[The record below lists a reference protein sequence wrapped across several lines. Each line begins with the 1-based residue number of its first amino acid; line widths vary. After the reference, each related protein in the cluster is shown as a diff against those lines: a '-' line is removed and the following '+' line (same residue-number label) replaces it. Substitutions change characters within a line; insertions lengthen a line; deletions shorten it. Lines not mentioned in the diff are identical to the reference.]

1 MKTILSK
8 IPRIAELT
16 PSFTVREMIVL
27 SLLLTIGAFFFVQ
40 SFRSYADSFDDVL
53 DNIFN
58 LSQTH
63 NHLNQQYITQAYQN
77 TPRATPPPIELKKL
91 ISDYQNLSQKI
102 KRLPNLDDQTFITH
116 ALYSKFISPYDFE
129 IHRILAEHEY
139 ILHIKSYKEISDFNF
154 QDSLSTL
161 YTLIREKH
169 KSYIYLTNN
178 YRAAT
183 YITIFLLI
191 IYNSYIF
198 ISHYSKERSHAILSN
213 NAKTDF
219 LANMSHE
226 IRTPLNGIIGMSDLI
241 RSSPLTDEQNKY
253 FKALVSSAENLNELI
268 NDILDITKI
277 EAGHIELE
285 IVPFDLNDILDPLIA
300 SFELRAKTKRLRILK
315 EIHPDLHMT
324 YMGDPTRLRQ
334 ILTNLIGNAL
344 KFTET
349 GHIKIL
355 VSENPQTPGEIYFE
369 VEDTGIGIPE
379 NKRQYIFQKFSQ
391 ADTSTTRKYGGTG
404 LGLVITKNLVM
415 LMGGRIDFKSNQ
427 FEGTTFWF
435 SLPLLK
441 ASQESITTQ
450 NILIPVDVQ
459 SIEGKKILLV
469 EDNIVNQQ
477 YALKILHDMKLNTT
491 LAETGISAVQYFRTH
506 AAEIDLILMD
516 CRMPE
521 MDGYEATQLIRE
533 MENSKDTS
541 QRIPIIALTANAIK
555 GDIEKCM
562 ACGMD
567 DYLTKPI
574 HRRTLET
581 TIYNWLVSS
590 DGKNKSSRE
599 KDSEQSDNHNDC
611 EHKEEAHPKIAII
624 DMDIY
629 NEISMMMGEDTPQ
642 LVDHYIQSIST
653 YIEKMRFGLE
663 IKNYQ
668 EIADA
673 AHPLKSSSGSFGAIE
688 MQKLSARIEMA
699 AIKLDP
705 DTEIQ
710 TLITQI
716 TDLSEQTI
724 QALKELQNDT
734 TQKNSAY

>member
-1 MKTILSK
+1 
-8 IPRIAELT
+8 
-16 PSFTVREMIVL
+16 MIVL

-53 DNIFN
+53 DTIFN

-63 NHLNQQYITQAYQN
+63 NHLNQQYVTQSYQN
-77 TPRATPPPIELKKL
+77 TPRGTPPPIELKKI

-102 KRLPNLDDQTFITH
+102 KSLPNLDDQTFITH

-169 KSYIYLTNN
+169 KSYIYLTNT
-178 YRAAT
+178 YRTAT

-198 ISHYSKERSHAILSN
+198 IRHYSKERSHAILSN

-226 IRTPLNGIIGMSDLI
+226 IRTPLNGIIGMSELI
-241 RSSPLTDEQNKY
+241 RSSRLTDEQNKY

-404 LGLVITKNLVM
+404 LGLVITRNLVM

-581 TIYNWLVSS
+581 TIYNWLVPS
-590 DGKNKSSRE
+590 DGKNKPSRK

-653 YIEKMRFGLE
+653 YIEKMRSGLE

-668 EIADA
+668 KIADA